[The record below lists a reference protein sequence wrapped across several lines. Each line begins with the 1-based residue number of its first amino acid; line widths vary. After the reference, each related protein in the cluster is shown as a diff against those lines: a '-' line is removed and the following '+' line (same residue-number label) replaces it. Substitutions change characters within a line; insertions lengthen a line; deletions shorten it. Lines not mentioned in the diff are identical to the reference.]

1 MENMLADIK
10 NRKLMKFTNFKK
22 LTQGGIFYEY
32 DVTVGFDLSDHFRSC
47 SGASKASKLDDIY
60 LYGPGGTA
68 GKGHGSK
75 RYLRSAE

>member
-47 SGASKASKLDDIY
+47 SGA
-60 LYGPGGTA
+60 
-68 GKGHGSK
+68 
-75 RYLRSAE
+75 